1 MPFEATPAEN
11 FDFDPETGLILAYTG
26 TDVDVVVPRE
36 IDGVTV
42 VGFKD
47 YNAFAS
53 CQDYTDTETE
63 TNQTDWVRLRT
74 LVLPETIKALP
85 DSMLS
90 YCQQLETFVCYAPL
104 ESTGKNQFMLC
115 RSLNNVIFV
124 NGVRMIDNYAFDSA
138 GPLGN
143 LYFGE
148 HLDTI
153 CSQAFNFANLTS
165 FGRRRAERGIW
176 RVHRVPESHQPAL
189 HGQGRQLRRKL
200 HHQLPEPRGDLL

>member
-1 MPFEATPAEN
+1 MGGPWYDPILREGEASKFIKMPFEATPAEN

-85 DSMLS
+85 E
-90 YCQQLETFVCYAPL
+90 LECFPTASSWKPSSATRRWRTPAKTSSC
-104 ESTGKNQFMLC
+104 
-115 RSLNNVIFV
+115 
-124 NGVRMIDNYAFDSA
+124 SA
-138 GPLGN
+138 G
-143 LYFGE
+143 
-148 HLDTI
+148 
-153 CSQAFNFANLTS
+153 A
-165 FGRRRAERGIW
+165 
-176 RVHRVPESHQPAL
+176 
-189 HGQGRQLRRKL
+189 
-200 HHQLPEPRGDLL
+200 

>member
-1 MPFEATPAEN
+1 M
-11 FDFDPETGLILAYTG
+11 
-26 TDVDVVVPRE
+26 DVVVPRE

-90 YCQQLETFVCYAPL
+90 YCQQLETFVATRRWRAPAKT
-104 ESTGKNQFMLC
+104 SSC
-115 RSLNNVIFV
+115 
-124 NGVRMIDNYAFDSA
+124 SA
-138 GPLGN
+138 G
-143 LYFGE
+143 
-148 HLDTI
+148 
-153 CSQAFNFANLTS
+153 A
-165 FGRRRAERGIW
+165 
-176 RVHRVPESHQPAL
+176 
-189 HGQGRQLRRKL
+189 
-200 HHQLPEPRGDLL
+200 

>member
-11 FDFDPETGLILAYTG
+11 FDFDSETGLILAYTG

-63 TNQTDWVRLRT
+63 TNQTDWVHLRT
-74 LVLPETIKALP
+74 LVLPETVRELLPETVRELP

-115 RSLNNVIFV
+115 RSLNDVIFV
-124 NGVRMIDNYAFDSA
+124 NGVRMIDSYAFDSA

-153 CSQAFNFANLTS
+153 CSQAFSRSLLPLSPT
-165 FGRRRAERGIW
+165 RRAWNMERSPIA
-176 RVHRVPESHQPAL
+176 RT
-189 HGQGRQLRRKL
+189 
-200 HHQLPEPRGDLL
+200 